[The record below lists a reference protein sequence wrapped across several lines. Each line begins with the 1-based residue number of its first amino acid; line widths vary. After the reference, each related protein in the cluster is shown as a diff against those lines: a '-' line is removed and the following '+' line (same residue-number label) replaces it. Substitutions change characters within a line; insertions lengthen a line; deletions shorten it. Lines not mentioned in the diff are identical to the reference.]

1 LAVVLGALA
10 SSNST
15 TKFPIVVLNSTF
27 GPAKQETLARRL
39 VITKSEA
46 MVLRMVM
53 ILKKQIKKD
62 YF

>member
-1 LAVVLGALA
+1 
-10 SSNST
+10 
-15 TKFPIVVLNSTF
+15 VVLNSTF